1 MPLFRDFIIFHG
13 GFWWIGMI
21 TNGIFVLS
29 SFTAPVFQVT
39 SLAMMAYLYSIRD
52 LFEITF

>member
-21 TNGIFVLS
+21 TNGIAVLT
-29 SFTAPVFQVT
+29 SFNAPVFQVT
-39 SLAMMAYLYSIRD
+39 SLAVMVYLYSIRD